1 MGSGPNTVV
10 LGMGNL
16 ILSDDGVGVHALRAL
31 EMDPR
36 LPPAVRLVDGG
47 TFGTE
52 LVGFVAGAW
61 RLVILDAVDVAAEPG
76 TLIRVTGDE
85 LRDLPGAGGVHGLG
99 AAELLS
105 ALRLLDEEPGE
116 ILLLGVQPGST
127 APGTGLS
134 PAVAAAL
141 PRLVEAALAAM
152 SPAAPPASF
161 PGGSSPA
168 PGLGRS

>member
-1 MGSGPNTVV
+1 
-10 LGMGNL
+10 MGNL
-16 ILSDDGVGVHALRAL
+16 ILSDDGVGVHAIRAL
-31 EMDPR
+31 EADVR
-36 LPPAVRLVDGG
+36 LPPDVRLVDGG

-52 LVGFVAGAW
+52 LVGFVAGVE
-61 RLVILDAVDVAAEPG
+61 RLIILDAVEVEVEPG
-76 TLIRVTGDE
+76 TLIRLTGDQ

-127 APGTGLS
+127 APGATLS

-141 PRLVEAALAAM
+141 PRLVDAALAALDV
-152 SPAAPPASF
+152 PAARPL
-161 PGGSSPA
+161 GGALPRPHTDSP
-168 PGLGRS
+168 